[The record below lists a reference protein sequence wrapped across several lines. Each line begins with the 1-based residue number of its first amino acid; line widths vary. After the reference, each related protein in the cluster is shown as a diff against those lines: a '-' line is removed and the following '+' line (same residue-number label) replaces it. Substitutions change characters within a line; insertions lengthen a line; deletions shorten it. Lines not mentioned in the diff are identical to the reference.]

1 MKDERVWSR
10 AAFKKEFG
18 TNGVAPKQEWTG
30 ERKKRHIETPAP
42 EGGVAYKPLDVM
54 SPVKKIRA
62 KFVAKCCFCDG
73 WVSKGSLLAW
83 AIDRTFKAHWG
94 CYEHNY
100 RKNNKSNQ

>member
-18 TNGVAPKQEWTG
+18 SRDIEPKQEWTQSRRRRPV
-30 ERKKRHIETPAP
+30 EPTPA
-42 EGGVAYKPLDVM
+42 VAHKPLDVM

-62 KFVAKCCFCDG
+62 KFAAKCCYCDR

-94 CYEHNY
+94 CYEDNY
-100 RKNNKSNQ
+100 RKNYTEER